1 MEFGIFS
8 NGFRPHTIA
17 GDSYN
22 EDIREIVL
30 AEELGFRDAYIS
42 EHHGEQPYI
51 NRVDTIPEPD
61 LLMCKAS
68 ALTSKIR
75 MGSAVKLIHVHH
87 PIDVAVQAA
96 VTSHML
102 GPDRY
107 IFGFGTGFA
116 SPLFSQERGLT
127 FEDRHARLA
136 ESLEAIIK
144 CWTTDEP
151 FDLDG
156 RYWKGK
162 GLIALPKPRDSGG
175 PAMATAT
182 DNEPMLKL
190 SAERGYALLTT
201 FQETSERVRAKTER
215 YVKYALA
222 AGQPDPLSNITVS
235 RLVYISDSRQKAIE
249 DLREAVAYEV
259 SVQAQRGFLKHLK
272 AIYDLDI
279 PNDKRAIDVLAEAGI
294 YLVGDAQH
302 ITRQLK
308 EFYVESGGFGTL
320 LIVAGKAWAN
330 AEKRH
335 ASMRAFMSDVA
346 PHLREL
352 EATMAHAQSFAPP
365 WRSSSSCVSE
375 TST

>member
-8 NGFRPHTIA
+8 NGFRPHGIA
-17 GDSYN
+17 ADSYN

-42 EHHGEQPYI
+42 EHHGELPYV

-61 LLMCKAS
+61 LLICKAS
-68 ALTSKIR
+68 AFTSKIR
-75 MGSAVKLIHVHH
+75 MGSAVKLIHIHH
-87 PIDVAVQAA
+87 PIDVGIQAA

-102 GPDRY
+102 GPGRY

-144 CWTTDEP
+144 CWNTDEP

-156 RYWKGK
+156 KYWNGK
-162 GLIALPKPRDSGG
+162 GLIALPKPRDAGG

-190 SAERGYALLTT
+190 AAERGYALLTT
-201 FQETSERVRAKTER
+201 FQETAARVRAKAER
-215 YVKYALA
+215 YVNYALA
-222 AGQPDPLSNITVS
+222 AGQRDPLKNIVVS
-235 RLVYISDSRQKAIE
+235 RIVYIADTRQKAIE
-249 DLREAVAYEV
+249 DLRAAVAYEV
-259 SVQAQRGFLKHLK
+259 SVQAERGFLKLLK
-272 AIYDLDI
+272 NVYNLDV
-279 PNDKRAIDVLAEAGI
+279 PNDGRAIDVLVDAGI
-294 YLVGDAQH
+294 YLVGDAQQV
-302 ITRQLK
+302 TKQLK
-308 EFYVESGGFGTL
+308 DFYIASGGFGTL

-330 AEKRH
+330 TEKRH

-346 PHLREL
+346 PQLREF
-352 EATMAHAQSFAPP
+352 ESIIADEPPRGSAQL
-365 WRSSSSCVSE
+365 RRIGG
-375 TST
+375 

>member
-8 NGFRPHTIA
+8 NGFRPHSIA

-30 AEELGFRDAYIS
+30 ADELGFRDAYIS
-42 EHHGEQPYI
+42 EHHGELPYV

-61 LLMCKAS
+61 LLMCKAA
-68 ALTSKIR
+68 ALTSRIR

-87 PIDVAVQAA
+87 PIDVAIQAA
-96 VTSHML
+96 VTSHIL
-102 GPDRY
+102 GPNRY

-136 ESLEAIIK
+136 ESLEAIIR

-156 RYWKGK
+156 KHWKGK
-162 GLIALPKPRDSGG
+162 GLIALPKPSDAGG

-201 FQETSERVRAKTER
+201 FQESPERVRKKTER
-215 YVKYALA
+215 YVKYASA
-222 AGQPDPLSNITVS
+222 AGRRDPLNNITVS
-235 RLVYISDSRQKAIE
+235 RLVYIADSRQKAIE
-249 DLREAVAYEV
+249 DLREAVTYEV
-259 SVQAQRGFLKHLK
+259 SVQAERGFLKHLK
-272 AIYDLDI
+272 AIYDLDV
-279 PNDKRAIDVLAEAGI
+279 PNDERAIDVLAEAGI
-294 YLVGDAQH
+294 YLVGDAQQV
-302 ITRQLK
+302 TRKLK
-308 EFYVESGGFGTL
+308 DFYLASGGFGTL

-346 PHLREL
+346 PHLREF
-352 EATMAHAQSFAPP
+352 EATTAPAAASAP
-365 WRSSSSCVSE
+365 FERSPMQYLSKM
-375 TST
+375 ST

>member
-8 NGFRPHTIA
+8 NGFRPHAIA

-30 AEELGFRDAYIS
+30 AEKLGFHDAYIS
-42 EHHGEQPYI
+42 EHHGELPYI

-61 LLMCKAS
+61 LLMCKAA

-87 PIDVAVQAA
+87 PIDVAIQAA

-102 GPDRY
+102 GPNRY

-156 RYWKGK
+156 QFWKGK
-162 GLIALPKPRDSGG
+162 GLIALPKPRDTGG

-182 DNEPMLKL
+182 DNEAMLKL
-190 SAERGYALLTT
+190 SAERGYAMLTT
-201 FQETSERVRAKTER
+201 FQETAERVRAKTER
-215 YVKYALA
+215 YVKYARA
-222 AGQPDPLSNITVS
+222 AGRRDPLKNIVAS
-235 RLVYISDSRQKAIE
+235 RLVYIADTRKNAIE
-249 DLREAVAYEV
+249 DLREAVTYEV
-259 SVQAQRGFLKHLK
+259 SVQAQRGFLTYLK
-272 AIYDLDI
+272 NSYGLDV
-279 PNDKRAIDVLAEAGI
+279 PNDRRAIDVLVEAGI
-294 YLVGDAQH
+294 YLVGDAQQV
-302 ITRQLK
+302 TKQLMD
-308 EFYVESGGFGTL
+308 FYIASGGFGTL

-330 AEKRH
+330 TEKRH
-335 ASMRAFMSDVA
+335 ASMSAFMGEVA
-346 PHLREL
+346 PRLREI
-352 EATMAHAQSFAPP
+352 EARMTNALLATA
-365 WRSSSSCVSE
+365 
-375 TST
+375 

>member
-8 NGFRPHTIA
+8 NGFRPHHIA
-17 GDSYN
+17 GESYD

-42 EHHGEQPYI
+42 EHHGELPYI

-61 LLMCKAS
+61 LLMCKAA

-75 MGSAVKLIHVHH
+75 MGSAVKLIHIHH
-87 PIDVAVQAA
+87 PLDVAIQAA
-96 VTSHML
+96 VTSHLL
-102 GPDRY
+102 GAGRY

-127 FEDRHARLA
+127 FDDRHPRLA

-144 CWTTDEP
+144 CWNTNEP

-156 RYWKGK
+156 QYWQGK
-162 GLIALPKPRDSGG
+162 GLIALPKPRDAGG
-175 PAMATAT
+175 PVMATAT

-190 SAERGYALLTT
+190 SAERGYTILTT
-201 FQETSERVRAKTER
+201 FQETPQRLRAKTDR
-215 YVKYALA
+215 YVKYALD
-222 AGQPDPLSNITVS
+222 AGQPDPLKNITAS
-235 RLVYISDSRQKAIE
+235 RLIYIADSRQKGIE
-249 DLREAVAYEV
+249 DLRDAVTYEV

-272 AIYDLDI
+272 STYDLDV
-279 PNDKRAIDVLAEAGI
+279 PNDRRAIDVLVEAGI
-294 YLVGDAQH
+294 YLVGDAQQ
-302 ITRQLK
+302 ITKQLK
-308 EFYVESGGFGTL
+308 DFYIASGGFGTL

-330 AEKRH
+330 RDKRH

-346 PHLREL
+346 PKLREIESQVL
-352 EATMAHAQSFAPP
+352 SNKLQAIA
-365 WRSSSSCVSE
+365 
-375 TST
+375 

>member
-8 NGFRPHTIA
+8 NGFRPHGIA

-22 EDIREIVL
+22 EDIHEIVL

-42 EHHGEQPYI
+42 EHHGELPYI

-61 LLMCKAS
+61 LLICKAS

-156 RYWKGK
+156 QHWKGK

-190 SAERGYALLTT
+190 SAERGYAMLTT
-201 FQETSERVRAKTER
+201 FQETPERVRTKTER

-222 AGQPDPLSNITVS
+222 AGQRDPLSNITVS
-235 RLVYISDSRQKAIE
+235 RLVYIADSRQQAIE
-249 DLREAVAYEV
+249 DLREGVAYEV

-279 PNDKRAIDVLAEAGI
+279 PNDARAIDVLAEAGI
-294 YLVGDAQH
+294 YLVGDAQQV
-302 ITRQLK
+302 TRQLK
-308 EFYVESGGFGTL
+308 DFYVASGGFGTL
-320 LIVAGKAWAN
+320 LIVAGKAWATT
-330 AEKRH
+330 EKRH

-346 PHLREL
+346 PHLREF
-352 EATMAHAQSFAPP
+352 EATM
-365 WRSSSSCVSE
+365 SSE
-375 TST
+375 PFRATA

>member
-8 NGFRPHTIA
+8 NGFRPHSIA

-30 AEELGFRDAYIS
+30 AEELGFHDAYIS
-42 EHHGEQPYI
+42 EHHGELPYI

-61 LLMCKAS
+61 LLICKAS

-102 GPDRY
+102 GPNRY

-136 ESLEAIIK
+136 ESLDAIIK
-144 CWTTDEP
+144 CWNADEP

-156 RYWKGK
+156 QHWKGK

-201 FQETSERVRAKTER
+201 FQETPERVRTKTER

-222 AGQPDPLSNITVS
+222 AGQRDPLSKITVS
-235 RLVYISDSRQKAIE
+235 RLVYIADSRQKAIE
-249 DLREAVAYEV
+249 DLREGVAYEV

-279 PNDKRAIDVLAEAGI
+279 PNDARAIDVLAEAGI
-294 YLVGDAQH
+294 YLVGDAQQV
-302 ITRQLK
+302 TRQLK
-308 EFYVESGGFGTL
+308 DFYVASGGFGTL
-320 LIVAGKAWAN
+320 LIVAGKAWATTEN
-330 AEKRH
+330 RH

-346 PHLREL
+346 PHLREF
-352 EATMAHAQSFAPP
+352 EASMERTQPLAPHVRLP
-365 WRSSSSCVSE
+365 LHSLLQ
-375 TST
+375 TSP

>member
-8 NGFRPHTIA
+8 NGFRPHGIA

-42 EHHGEQPYI
+42 EHHGELPYI

-61 LLMCKAS
+61 LLMCKAA

-87 PIDVAVQAA
+87 PIDVAIQAA

-102 GPDRY
+102 GPNRY

-156 RYWKGK
+156 QHWKGK
-162 GLIALPKPRDSGG
+162 GLIALPKPRDPGG

-201 FQETSERVRAKTER
+201 FQETPERVRAKTER
-215 YVKYALA
+215 YVKYASA
-222 AGQPDPLSNITVS
+222 AGQRDPLKNITAS
-235 RLVYISDSRQKAIE
+235 RLVYIADSRQKAIE
-249 DLREAVAYEV
+249 DLREAVSYEV

-279 PNDKRAIDVLAEAGI
+279 PNDERAIDVLAEAGI
-294 YLVGDAQH
+294 YLVGDAQQ

-308 EFYVESGGFGTL
+308 DFYVASGGFGTL

-330 AEKRH
+330 TEKRH

-346 PHLREL
+346 PHLREF
-352 EATMAHAQSFAPP
+352 EAAIAAEAVRATA
-365 WRSSSSCVSE
+365 
-375 TST
+375 

>member
-17 GDSYN
+17 GNSYD

-30 AEELGFRDAYIS
+30 ADELGFRDAYIS
-42 EHHGEQPYI
+42 EHHGELPYI
-51 NRVDTIPEPD
+51 NRVDTIPDPD
-61 LLMCKAS
+61 LLMCKAA
-68 ALTSKIR
+68 ALTSRIR

-102 GPDRY
+102 GAGRY

-144 CWTTDEP
+144 CWKTDEP

-156 RYWKGK
+156 VHWKGK
-162 GLIALPKPRDSGG
+162 GLIALPKPRDPDG
-175 PAMATAT
+175 PVMATAT
-182 DNEPMLKL
+182 DSEAMLKL
-190 SAERGYALLTT
+190 AAERGYTILTT
-201 FQETSERVRAKTER
+201 FQENASRLRTKTES
-215 YVKYALA
+215 YVKHALA
-222 AGQPDPLSNITVS
+222 AGRRDPIKNMTVA
-235 RLVYISDSRQKAIE
+235 RIVYIADSRQKAIE
-249 DLREAVAYEV
+249 DLRPAVAYEV

-272 AIYDLDI
+272 NLYKLEV
-279 PNDKRAIDVLAEAGI
+279 PNDERAIDALVEAGI
-294 YLVGDAQH
+294 YLVGDPA
-302 ITRQLK
+302 TVTKQLK
-308 EFYVESGGFGTL
+308 DFYTASGGFGTL
-320 LIVAGKAWAN
+320 LIVAGKAWATR
-330 AEKRH
+330 EKRH

-346 PHLREL
+346 PHLRGL
-352 EATMAHAQSFAPP
+352 EPAVVDETLHATA
-365 WRSSSSCVSE
+365 
-375 TST
+375 

>member
-8 NGFRPHTIA
+8 NGFRPHSIA

-42 EHHGEQPYI
+42 EHHGELPYI

-61 LLMCKAS
+61 LLMCKAA

-87 PIDVAVQAA
+87 PIDVAIQAA

-102 GPDRY
+102 GPERY

-136 ESLEAIIK
+136 ESLEAIIR

-156 RYWKGK
+156 QHWKGK
-162 GLIALPKPRDSGG
+162 GLIALPKPRDPGG

-182 DNEPMLKL
+182 DHEPMLKL
-190 SAERGYALLTT
+190 SAERGYALLST
-201 FQETSERVRAKTER
+201 FQETPERVRAKTER
-215 YVKYALA
+215 YVTYASA
-222 AGQPDPLSNITVS
+222 AGQRDPLKNITVS
-235 RLVYISDSRQKAIE
+235 RLVYISDSRQQAIE
-249 DLREAVAYEV
+249 ELRDAVTYEV

-279 PNDKRAIDVLAEAGI
+279 PNDHRAIDVLAEAGI
-294 YLVGDAQH
+294 YLVGDAQQV
-302 ITRQLK
+302 TRQLK
-308 EFYVESGGFGTL
+308 DFHVASGGFGTL
-320 LIVAGKAWAN
+320 LIVAGKAWATT
-330 AEKRH
+330 EKRH

-352 EATMAHAQSFAPP
+352 DAAMTGEALRATA
-365 WRSSSSCVSE
+365 
-375 TST
+375 

>member
-1 MEFGIFS
+1 MMEFGIFS
-8 NGFRPHTIA
+8 NGFRPHHVA
-17 GDSYN
+17 GNSYD

-42 EHHGEQPYI
+42 EHHGELPYI

-61 LLMCKAS
+61 LLICKAA

-75 MGSAVKLIHVHH
+75 MGSAVKLIHIHH

-96 VTSHML
+96 VTSHLL
-102 GPDRY
+102 GPNRY

-116 SPLFSQERGLT
+116 SPHFSEERGLT

-136 ESLEAIIK
+136 ESLEAIIR

-156 RYWKGK
+156 RHWKGK
-162 GLIALPKPRDSGG
+162 GLIALPKPRDAGG
-175 PAMATAT
+175 PSMATAT
-182 DNEPMLKL
+182 DNEPMLRL

-201 FQETSERVRAKTER
+201 FQETPERIRSKTER
-215 YVKYALA
+215 YVKYASA
-222 AGQPDPLSNITVS
+222 CGQRDPLQNITTS
-235 RLVYISDSRQKAIE
+235 RLVYIADSRREAIE
-249 DLREAVAYEV
+249 DLREGVAYEV

-279 PNDKRAIDVLAEAGI
+279 PNDERAIDALVEAGI
-294 YLVGDAQH
+294 YLVGDSQQ

-308 EFYVESGGFGTL
+308 DFYIASGGFGTL
-320 LIVAGKAWAN
+320 LIVAGKSWAN
-330 AEKRH
+330 PEKRH
-335 ASMRAFMSDVA
+335 ASMRAFITDVA

-352 EATMAHAQSFAPP
+352 ESTMAGQALLASA
-365 WRSSSSCVSE
+365 
-375 TST
+375 